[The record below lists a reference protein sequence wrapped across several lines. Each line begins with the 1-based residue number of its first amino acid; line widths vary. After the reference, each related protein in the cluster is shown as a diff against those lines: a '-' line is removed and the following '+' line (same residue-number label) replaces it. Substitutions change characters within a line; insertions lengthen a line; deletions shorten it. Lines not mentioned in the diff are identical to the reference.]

1 MNLFTSNGGFVGIYD
16 QHRSSALEAYKSG
29 KRYVMRGDG
38 YGTTD
43 VGLFFK
49 EPISNEVDHM
59 EEAVI
64 QPFMMTNGLTEDTTV
79 QFQMLASVDLFF
91 RNFLWCLE
99 PFPRKAWE

>member
-1 MNLFTSNGGFVGIYD
+1 MFAVSDAEVISYVNLFTSNGGFVGIYD

-79 QFQMLASVDLFF
+79 QLGA
-91 RNFLWCLE
+91 
-99 PFPRKAWE
+99 FPKSRTY